1 VGGTRIIDRVANA
14 LSAVTSELIVI
25 TSAPG
30 ADQWLPGVRVIADAW
45 RKQASLVG
53 IHTALSYARQ
63 PILIVAWDM
72 PFVSRPLLE
81 LIAERSARSPHA
93 TIPESAPD
101 QLEPFCALY
110 TPECLPI
117 IEAQLAVDDVRL
129 SRLLELLPS
138 FERIPVSDV
147 ARIGDPARL
156 FFNVNTAE
164 DLAAAEQIA
173 AKK

>member
-1 VGGTRIIDRVANA
+1 
-14 LSAVTSELIVI
+14 VTSELIVI

-30 ADQWLPGVRVIADAW
+30 AEEWLPGVRVIPDAW

-63 PILIVAWDM
+63 PILLVAWDM

-81 LIAERSARSPHA
+81 LIAERSARSAYA
-93 TIPESAPD
+93 TIPESAD
-101 QLEPFCALY
+101 DHVEPFCALY
-110 TPECLPI
+110 TPECLPT
-117 IEAQLAVDDVRL
+117 IEAQLAADDLRL

-138 FERIPVSDV
+138 FERIPASDV
-147 ARIGDPARL
+147 AHVGDPARL

-164 DLAAAEQIA
+164 DLAMAERIA
-173 AKK
+173 SEG